1 MALMINGLG
10 VSKGIAIGGVHVLH
24 RNSLEVYERTIK
36 QSQIKSEIQRFNSAI
51 KRASQQLK
59 KIQSSIPAGAPK
71 DIASFIESHL
81 LMLDDAMLSSAPID
95 IIKENRCNAEWALQL
110 QRDKLIAVFELMEDE
125 YLKTRQDD
133 IDHVIN
139 LIQKMLYDQKYEVE
153 KEIQTLRGSIIVADD
168 LTPADTVVLQHQSI
182 AGFITELG
190 GPLSHTAIIARSLGI
205 PAIVGV
211 QDARQLLKNNEQI
224 IIDGAEGMVLAG
236 VDEKTI
242 REYKHKRKALKDERR
257 KLQTLRD
264 VDAKTKDGIT
274 INLQANI
281 ELIEDTKALKPS
293 GAMGVGLYRTEF
305 LYIDREEPAS
315 EKEQFS
321 AYKKVVRAL
330 KGLPVTIRTLD
341 LGAEKE
347 FDPKYKGPMVQNPAL
362 GLRGLRRSLKDT
374 KLFKCQL
381 RAILRAS
388 VYGPV
393 RIMFP
398 MITSEDELF
407 SSYRILDQAKQELLD
422 EGTDFDPDI
431 PIGIMIEVPAA
442 ALLAQRFAKQCDFLS
457 IGTNDLIQYSLA
469 IDRIDESVNYLYD
482 PLHPAVLKL
491 IHLTL
496 KAGEKAH
503 IPVAMCGEMA
513 GDPRYTRLLLGMGLK
528 NFSAHPATLLEIKSI
543 INTCR
548 IDKLEKPIKKILSV
562 TTSPTQIHILVDE
575 LNNTF

>member
-153 KEIQTLRGSIIVADD
+153 KEIQTLRGSIVVADD

-224 IIDGAEGMVLAG
+224 IIDGAEGMILAG

-242 REYKHKRKALKDERR
+242 REYKHKRKVQKDERR

-264 VDAKTKDGIT
+264 VDAKTRDGIS

-281 ELIEDTKALKPS
+281 ELTEDTKTLKPS

-305 LYIDREEPAS
+305 LYIDRDEPAS

-321 AYKKVVRAL
+321 AYKKVIRAL

-347 FDPKYKGPMVQNPAL
+347 FDPKYRGPMVQNPAL

-374 KLFKCQL
+374 ELFKCQL

-496 KAGEKAH
+496 KAGEKAN

-562 TTSPTQIHILVDE
+562 TTSPAQIHILVDE

>member
-242 REYKHKRKALKDERR
+242 REYKHKRKAQKDERR

-321 AYKKVVRAL
+321 AYKKVIRAL